1 MPSSL
6 IYGKYLICSADKDG
20 NSHVIPN
27 GALYQVDGNIVDIG
41 TTEDLRRK
49 HKPDQ
54 EIGSMEQLVLPGLIN
69 AHHHIGLTP
78 FQLGNLDLP
87 LETWIA
93 ERRGTRFVDPYL
105 DTLYCAMQMIESGI
119 TTVMHNGA
127 GSGVKVNGAAD
138 RIEHANQVLRA
149 YEDSGMRVA
158 FSPAFRNQNQIV
170 YEDDAHFIS
179 RLPSN
184 LARKLREDLDRTAV
198 SWEEYVTE
206 FEEIFN
212 SHGRNTDERIRLLLA
227 PSNVQWCS
235 DDALQGMKEASL
247 RYKTGLHIHLME
259 SVYQKEYGTRTWG
272 TTPLRHLYDLGFL
285 GPEVSCAHGVW
296 LTDQDIDL
304 LAETGTVI
312 CHNASSNLRLK
323 SGIAPVNRMLEKDVT
338 VAIGIDEAGINDDN
352 DILQEMRLVAKIHR
366 EPYVTGNDP
375 SSGQVLHMT
384 TQGGA
389 TATLFGPQL
398 GSLEIGKKADVVLVD
413 LDRIV
418 EPYLDPDTNIVDA
431 VLYRGRGLDVHTVIV
446 AGEVLLKNRV
456 LTRVDKEEIID
467 QLKESL
473 AKDLTPEE
481 LARKQ
486 FSLEL
491 LPHVHKFY
499 ESWHHRSGRPHY
511 LLNQAE

>member
-1 MPSSL
+1 MTSSL
-6 IYGKYLICSADKDG
+6 IYGKYLISSADKHG
-20 NSHVIPN
+20 NSQVIPN
-27 GALYQVDGNIVDIG
+27 GALYQVDGNILDIG
-41 TTEDLRRK
+41 TISDLRRRYSA
-49 HKPDQ
+49 DE
-54 EIGSMEQLVLPGLIN
+54 EIGSMGQLVIPGLIN

-105 DTLYCAMQMIESGI
+105 DTLYCAVQMIESGI

-127 GSGVKVNGAAD
+127 GSGVKVSGPTD
-138 RIEHANQVLRA
+138 RIDHSHQVLKA
-149 YEDSGMRVA
+149 YQDSGMRVA

-170 YEDDAHFIS
+170 YEDDARFLAK
-179 RLPSN
+179 LPQN
-184 LARKLREDLDRTAV
+184 LARKLREELERTAV

-212 SHGRNTDERIRLLLA
+212 LHGRNEQERIRILMA

-235 DDALQGMKEASL
+235 DAALQGMKEAAS

-259 SVYQKEYGTRTWG
+259 SIYQKEYGVRAWG

-296 LTDQDIDL
+296 LTDHDIDL

-323 SGIAPVNRMLEKDVT
+323 SGIAPVNRMLEKGVT
-338 VAIGIDEAGINDDN
+338 VAVGIDEAGINDDN

-366 EPYVTGNDP
+366 EPYVTGPDP

-384 TQGGA
+384 TEGGA

-398 GSLEIGKKADVVLVD
+398 GSLAVGKKADAVLVD
-413 LDRIV
+413 LDRLV

-431 VLYRGRGLDVHTVIV
+431 LLYRGRGLDVSTVVV
-446 AGEVLLKNRV
+446 AGEVLLRNRV
-456 LTRVDKEEIID
+456 LTRVDKEEIIV

-481 LARKQ
+481 LARKHL
-486 FSLEL
+486 SLEI
-491 LPHVHKFY
+491 LPHVYRFY
-499 ESWHHRSGRPHY
+499 ENWHHRSGRPHY